1 VKSEH
6 QKSKEMKKIGYFVML
21 CLWVLGVLGGIG
33 WSLYSGGY
41 VIAVGVAVTGW
52 MAWPK
57 VKEYFTKLTL

>member
-1 VKSEH
+1 ME
-6 QKSKEMKKIGYFVML
+6 KIGYFIML

-41 VIAVGVAVTGW
+41 VIAIGVAATGW

-57 VKEYFTKLTL
+57 VQEYFAKLTL

>member
-1 VKSEH
+1 
-6 QKSKEMKKIGYFVML
+6 MKKIGYFIML

-41 VIAVGVAVTGW
+41 VIAVGVASTGC

-57 VKEYFTKLTL
+57 VKDYFTKLTL